1 MEDRRL
7 QTPTAARVRKDLCM
21 DAVLTILHGCFE
33 GVRDPSKGDPTISLH
48 DVLMSGF
55 AMMALK
61 DPSMLAF
68 ERRRIALKHNLRSAF
83 HIKDI
88 PCDTQMR
95 TRLDEVDPDCLRP
108 AYRALFRR
116 AQQAKVLE
124 KFVFI
129 EGCYLI
135 ALDGTG
141 YFSSEKLFSP
151 FCLVKSC
158 SKSGKTIYHLQALGA
173 AMVHPDSRTVIP
185 LAPEPICKQDGQTKN
200 DCERNGARR
209 WLSKF
214 REDHPHLK
222 AVITEDALSPNA
234 PHIRDILA
242 ADCHFILGVKEDD
255 HKYLFSCVDAAV
267 ESGKAVEHVVPDGKD
282 PRVHHFFRFTNG
294 VPLNESNKDLPVNLL
309 EYWEEGGRK
318 PQHFCW
324 VTDFTIT
331 KDNAYDIMRGGRARW
346 KIENETFNTLKNQGY
361 HLEHNFG
368 LGENYL
374 SLTFFSLMMLAF
386 LVDQLQELC
395 CALYREVRKKLG
407 SKRELFET
415 VRGAFRLIV
424 VPSMEMLYR
433 LILAGP
439 QRYQLMPID
448 DSS

>member
-1 MEDRRL
+1 
-7 QTPTAARVRKDLCM
+7 M
-21 DAVLTILHGCFE
+21 DAMLATLHGCFE
-33 GVRDPSKGDPTISLH
+33 GVRDPSRGEPTIRLH

-61 DPSMLAF
+61 DPSLLAF
-68 ERRRIALKHNLRSAF
+68 ERRRIVEEHNLRSVF

-95 TRLDEVDPDCLRP
+95 TRLDVVDPDWLRP
-108 AYRALFRR
+108 AYRALFRK
-116 AQQAKVLE
+116 AQRGKALE
-124 KFVFI
+124 KMVFM

-185 LAPEPICKQDGQTKN
+185 LAPEPICKQDGETKN

-209 WLSKF
+209 WLGNF
-214 REDHPHLK
+214 RKDHPHLK
-222 AVITEDALSPNA
+222 VIITEDALSPNA

-242 ADCHFILGVKEDD
+242 AGCHFILGVKEDD
-255 HKYLFSCVDAAV
+255 HKYLFDCLNATV
-267 ESGKAVEHVVPDGKD
+267 EAGKAIEHDLPDPQNPD
-282 PRVHHFFRFTNG
+282 VHHFFRFTSG
-294 VPLNESNKDLPVNLL
+294 LPLNESNKDILVNVV
-309 EYWEEGGRK
+309 EYWEEGGKK
-318 PQHFCW
+318 PRYFSW
-324 VTDFTIT
+324 VTDLTIT
-331 KDNAYDIMRGGRARW
+331 KDNVYDIMRGGRTRW
-346 KIENETFNTLKNQGY
+346 KVENETFNTLKNQGY

-368 LGENYL
+368 LGEKYL

-386 LVDQLQELC
+386 LVDQLQERC
-395 CALYREVRKKLG
+395 CALYQEIRKKRG
-407 SKRELFET
+407 SKKELFET
-415 VRGAFRLIV
+415 IRGVFRLIV
-424 VPSMEMLYR
+424 VHSMEAIYR

-439 QRYQLMPID
+439 QKYQLVPLD

>member
-1 MEDRRL
+1 ML
-7 QTPTAARVRKDLCM
+7 AT
-21 DAVLTILHGCFE
+21 LHGCFE
-33 GVRDPSKGDPTISLH
+33 GVRDPSRGEPTIRLH

-61 DPSMLAF
+61 DPSLLAF
-68 ERRRIALKHNLRSAF
+68 ERRRIVEEHNLRSVF

-95 TRLDEVDPDCLRP
+95 TRLDVVDPDWLRP
-108 AYRALFRR
+108 AYRALFRK
-116 AQQAKVLE
+116 AQRGKALE
-124 KFVFI
+124 KMVFM

-185 LAPEPICKQDGQTKN
+185 LAPEPICKQDGETKN

-209 WLSKF
+209 WLGNF
-214 REDHPHLK
+214 RKDHPHLK
-222 AVITEDALSPNA
+222 VIITEDALSPNA

-242 ADCHFILGVKEDD
+242 AGCHFILGVKEDD
-255 HKYLFSCVDAAV
+255 HKYLFDCLNATV
-267 ESGKAVEHVVPDGKD
+267 EAGKAIEHDLPDPQNPD
-282 PRVHHFFRFTNG
+282 VHHFFRFTSG
-294 VPLNESNKDLPVNLL
+294 LPLNESNKDILVNVV
-309 EYWEEGGRK
+309 EYWEEGGKK
-318 PQHFCW
+318 PRYFSW
-324 VTDFTIT
+324 VTDLTIT
-331 KDNAYDIMRGGRARW
+331 KDNVYDIMRGGRTRW
-346 KIENETFNTLKNQGY
+346 KVENETFNTLKNQGY

-368 LGENYL
+368 LGEKYL

-386 LVDQLQELC
+386 LVDQLQERC
-395 CALYREVRKKLG
+395 CALYREIRKKRG
-407 SKRELFET
+407 SKKELFET
-415 VRGAFRLIV
+415 IRGVFRLIV
-424 VPSMEMLYR
+424 VHSMEAIYR

-439 QRYQLMPID
+439 QKYQLVPLD

>member
-1 MEDRRL
+1 
-7 QTPTAARVRKDLCM
+7 M
-21 DAVLTILHGCFE
+21 DAMLGVLHGCFE
-33 GVRDPSKGDPTISLH
+33 GVKDMSTGDPTIRLH

-61 DPSMLAF
+61 DPSLLAF
-68 ERRRIALKHNLRSAF
+68 ERRRIAEEHNLRSVF

-95 TRLDEVDPDCLRP
+95 TRLDVVDPDWLRP
-108 AYRALFRR
+108 AYRALFRK
-116 AQQAKVLE
+116 AQRGKALDKM
-124 KFVFI
+124 VFM

-135 ALDGTG
+135 SLDGTG

-151 FCLVKSC
+151 ACLVKTC
-158 SKSGKTIYHLQALGA
+158 SKSGKTIYYLQQLGA
-173 AMVHPDSRTVIP
+173 AIVHPDSRTVIP
-185 LAPEPICKQDGQTKN
+185 LPPEPICKQDGQTKN

-209 WLSKF
+209 WLGKF
-214 REDHPHLK
+214 RKDHPHLK
-222 AVITEDALSPNA
+222 AIITEDALSPNA
-234 PHIRDILA
+234 PHIQDILA
-242 ADCHFILGVKEDD
+242 ANCHFILGVKEDD
-255 HKYLFSCVDAAV
+255 HKYLFARVDAAV
-267 ESGKAVEHVVPDGKD
+267 EAGEAIEHDLPDQQA

-294 VPLNESNKDLPVNLL
+294 MPLNESNKDLLVNVL
-309 EYWEEGGRK
+309 EYWEEGGKK

-331 KDNAYDIMRGGRARW
+331 KDNVYDIMRGGRARW

-368 LGENYL
+368 LGEKYL

-395 CALYREVRKKLG
+395 CALYREVRKKRG
-407 SKRELFET
+407 SKKELFET
-415 VRGAFRLIV
+415 IRGAFRLIV
-424 VPSMEMLYR
+424 VDSMEMLYR
-433 LILAGP
+433 LILAGA
-439 QRYQLMPID
+439 QKYRLVPIQ

>member
-1 MEDRRL
+1 
-7 QTPTAARVRKDLCM
+7 M
-21 DAVLTILHGCFE
+21 DAMLATLHGCFE
-33 GVRDPSKGDPTISLH
+33 GVRDPSRGEPTIRLH

-61 DPSMLAF
+61 DPSLLAF
-68 ERRRIALKHNLRSAF
+68 ERRRIVEEHNLRSVF

-95 TRLDEVDPDCLRP
+95 TRLDVVDPDWLRP
-108 AYRALFRR
+108 AYRALFRK
-116 AQQAKVLE
+116 AQRGKALE
-124 KFVFI
+124 KMVFM

-185 LAPEPICKQDGQTKN
+185 LAPEPICKQDGETKN

-209 WLSKF
+209 WLGNF
-214 REDHPHLK
+214 RKDHPHLK
-222 AVITEDALSPNA
+222 VIITEDALSPNA

-242 ADCHFILGVKEDD
+242 AGCHFILGVKEDD
-255 HKYLFSCVDAAV
+255 HKYLFDCLNATV
-267 ESGKAVEHVVPDGKD
+267 EAGKAIEHDLPDPQNPD
-282 PRVHHFFRFTNG
+282 VHHFFRFTSG
-294 VPLNESNKDLPVNLL
+294 LPLNESNKDILVNVV
-309 EYWEEGGRK
+309 EYWEEGGKK
-318 PQHFCW
+318 PRYFSW
-324 VTDFTIT
+324 VTDLTIT
-331 KDNAYDIMRGGRARW
+331 KDNVYDIMRGGRTRW
-346 KIENETFNTLKNQGY
+346 KVENETFNTLKNQGY

-368 LGENYL
+368 LGEKYL

-386 LVDQLQELC
+386 LVDQLQERC
-395 CALYREVRKKLG
+395 CALYREIRKKRG
-407 SKRELFET
+407 SKKELFET
-415 VRGAFRLIV
+415 IRGVFRLIV
-424 VPSMEMLYR
+424 VHSMEAIYR

-439 QRYQLMPID
+439 QKYQLVPLD

>member
-1 MEDRRL
+1 
-7 QTPTAARVRKDLCM
+7 M
-21 DAVLTILHGCFE
+21 DAMLAILHGCFE
-33 GVRDPSKGDPTISLH
+33 GVRDMSRGDPAIRLH

-61 DPSMLAF
+61 DPSLLAF
-68 ERRRIALKHNLRSAF
+68 ERRRIVEEHNLRSIF

-95 TRLDEVDPDCLRP
+95 TRLDGVDPDWLRP
-108 AYRALFRR
+108 AYRALFRK
-116 AQQAKVLE
+116 AQRGKALE
-124 KFVFI
+124 KMVFM

-135 ALDGTG
+135 SLDGTG

-151 FCLVKSC
+151 SCLVKTC
-158 SKSGKTIYHLQALGA
+158 SKSGKTIYHLQQLGA

-185 LAPEPICKQDGQTKN
+185 LPPEPICKQDGQTKN

-209 WLSKF
+209 WLGKF
-214 REDHPHLK
+214 RKDHPHLK

-242 ADCHFILGVKEDD
+242 ARCHFILGVKEDD
-255 HKYLFSCVDAAV
+255 HKYLFARVDAAV
-267 ESGKAVEHVVPDGKD
+267 ESGEAIEHDLPDPKT

-294 VPLNESNKDLPVNLL
+294 MPLNESNKDLLVNVL
-309 EYWEEGGRK
+309 EYWEEGGKK

-331 KDNAYDIMRGGRARW
+331 KDNVYDIMRGGRARW
-346 KIENETFNTLKNQGY
+346 KVENETFNTLKNQGY
-361 HLEHNFG
+361 HLEHNYG
-368 LGENYL
+368 LGEKYL
-374 SLTFFSLMMLAF
+374 SMTFFSLMMLAF

-395 CALYREVRKKLG
+395 CALYREVRKKRG

-415 VRGAFRLIV
+415 IRGAFRLIV
-424 VPSMEMLYR
+424 VDSMEMLYQ

-439 QRYQLMPID
+439 QRYQLVPIE

>member
-1 MEDRRL
+1 
-7 QTPTAARVRKDLCM
+7 M
-21 DAVLTILHGCFE
+21 DAMLAIVHGCFE

-68 ERRRIALKHNLRSAF
+68 ERRRIAQEHNLRSAF

-95 TRLDEVDPDCLRP
+95 TRIDVVDPDWLRP
-108 AYRALFRR
+108 AYRALFRM
-116 AQQAKVLE
+116 AQRGKALE
-124 KFVFI
+124 KLVFI

-173 AMVHPDSRTVIP
+173 AIVHPDSRTVIA

-209 WLSKF
+209 WLGNF

-242 ADCHFILGVKEDD
+242 ADCHFILGIKQDD

-267 ESGKAVEHVVPDGKD
+267 ESGKAVEHDLPDEKD
-282 PRVHHFFRFTNG
+282 PRLHHFFRFTNG
-294 VPLNESNKDLPVNLL
+294 VPLNESNKDLLVNLL
-309 EYWEEGGRK
+309 EYWEEGGKK

-331 KDNAYDIMRGGRARW
+331 KDNVYDIMRGGRARW

-368 LGENYL
+368 LGEKYL

-386 LVDQLQELC
+386 LVDQMQELC
-395 CALYREVRKKLG
+395 CALYREVRKKMG

-415 VRGAFRLIV
+415 IRGAFRLIV
-424 VPSMEMLYR
+424 VHSMETLYR

-439 QRYQLMPID
+439 QRYQLMPIE

>member
-1 MEDRRL
+1 
-7 QTPTAARVRKDLCM
+7 M
-21 DAVLTILHGCFE
+21 DAMLATLHGCFQ
-33 GVRDPSKGDPTISLH
+33 GVKDMSRGDPTIRLH

-61 DPSMLAF
+61 DPSLLAF
-68 ERRRIALKHNLRSAF
+68 ERRKTNEEHNLRSVF

-95 TRLDEVDPDCLRP
+95 TRLDVVDPDWLRP
-108 AYRALFRR
+108 AYRALFRK
-116 AQQAKVLE
+116 AQRGKALE
-124 KFVFI
+124 RMVFM

-135 ALDGTG
+135 ALDGTA

-173 AMVHPDSRTVIP
+173 AIVHPDSRTVIP
-185 LAPEPICKQDGQTKN
+185 LAPEPICKQDGETKN

-209 WLSKF
+209 WLGNF

-222 AVITEDALSPNA
+222 AIITEDALSPNA

-242 ADCHFILGVKEDD
+242 AGCHFILGVKEDD
-255 HKYLFSCVDAAV
+255 HKYLFGCVDAAV
-267 ESGKAVEHVVPDGKD
+267 EAGKAIEHDMPDPQNPD
-282 PRVHHFFRFTNG
+282 VHHFFRFTSG
-294 VPLNESNKDLPVNLL
+294 MPLNESNQDILVDVL
-309 EYWEEGGRK
+309 EYWEEGGKK
-318 PQHFCW
+318 PQHFSW

-331 KDNAYDIMRGGRARW
+331 KDNVYDIMRGGRTRW

-368 LGENYL
+368 LGEKYL

-386 LVDQLQELC
+386 LADQLQERC
-395 CALYREVRKKLG
+395 CALYREVRKKRG
-407 SKRELFET
+407 SKKELFET
-415 VRGAFRLIV
+415 IRGAFRLIAV
-424 VPSMEMLYR
+424 ESMEMIYR

-439 QRYQLMPID
+439 QKYQLVPIE

>member
-1 MEDRRL
+1 MEDRKL
-7 QTPTAARVRKDLCM
+7 WTPSHARVRKDLCM
-21 DAVLTILHGCFE
+21 YAMLATLHGCFE
-33 GVRDPSKGDPTISLH
+33 GVKDISRGDPTIRLH

-61 DPSMLAF
+61 DPSLLAF
-68 ERRRIALKHNLRSAF
+68 ERRRIAEEHNLRSVF

-95 TRLDEVDPDCLRP
+95 TRLDVVDPHWLRP
-108 AYRALFRR
+108 AYRALFRK
-116 AQQAKVLE
+116 AQRGKALE
-124 KFVFI
+124 KMVFLD
-129 EGCYLI
+129 GCYLI

-173 AMVHPDSRTVIP
+173 AIVHPDSRTVIP
-185 LAPEPICKQDGQTKN
+185 LAPEPICKQDGETKN

-209 WLSKF
+209 WLGNF

-222 AVITEDALSPNA
+222 AIITEDALSPNA

-242 ADCHFILGVKEDD
+242 AGCHFILGVKEDD
-255 HKYLFSCVDAAV
+255 HKYLFGCVDAAV
-267 ESGKAVEHVVPDGKD
+267 EAGKAIEHDLPDPQNPD
-282 PRVHHFFRFTNG
+282 VHHFFRFTNG
-294 VPLNESNKDLPVNLL
+294 LPLNESNKDILVDVL
-309 EYWEEGGRK
+309 EYWEEGGKK
-318 PQHFCW
+318 PRHFSW

-331 KDNAYDIMRGGRARW
+331 KNNVYDIMRGGRTRW

-368 LGENYL
+368 LGEKYL

-395 CALYREVRKKLG
+395 CALYREVRKKRG
-407 SKRELFET
+407 SKKELFET
-415 VRGAFRLIV
+415 IRGTFRLIV
-424 VPSMEMLYR
+424 VESMEMIYR

-439 QRYQLMPID
+439 RKYQLVPLE

>member
-1 MEDRRL
+1 
-7 QTPTAARVRKDLCM
+7 
-21 DAVLTILHGCFE
+21 
-33 GVRDPSKGDPTISLH
+33 
-48 DVLMSGF
+48 MSGF

-61 DPSMLAF
+61 DPSLLAF
-68 ERRRIALKHNLRSAF
+68 ERRRIVEEHNLRSVF

-95 TRLDEVDPDCLRP
+95 TRLDVVDPDWLRP
-108 AYRALFRR
+108 AYRALFRK
-116 AQQAKVLE
+116 AQRGKALE
-124 KFVFI
+124 KMVFM

-185 LAPEPICKQDGQTKN
+185 LAPEPICKQDGETKN

-209 WLSKF
+209 WLGNF
-214 REDHPHLK
+214 RKDHPHLK
-222 AVITEDALSPNA
+222 VIITEDALSPNA

-242 ADCHFILGVKEDD
+242 AGCHFILGVKEDD
-255 HKYLFSCVDAAV
+255 HKYLFDCLNATV
-267 ESGKAVEHVVPDGKD
+267 EAGKAIEHDLPDPQNPD
-282 PRVHHFFRFTNG
+282 VHHFFRFTSG
-294 VPLNESNKDLPVNLL
+294 LPLNESNKDILVNVV
-309 EYWEEGGRK
+309 EYWEEGGKK
-318 PQHFCW
+318 PRYFSW
-324 VTDFTIT
+324 VTDLTIT
-331 KDNAYDIMRGGRARW
+331 KDNVYDIMRGGRTRW
-346 KIENETFNTLKNQGY
+346 KVENETFNTLKNQGY

-368 LGENYL
+368 LGEKYL

-386 LVDQLQELC
+386 LVDQLQERC
-395 CALYREVRKKLG
+395 CALYREIRKKRG
-407 SKRELFET
+407 SKKELFET
-415 VRGAFRLIV
+415 IRGVFRLIV
-424 VPSMEMLYR
+424 VHSMEAIYR

-439 QRYQLMPID
+439 QKYHLVPLD

>member
-1 MEDRRL
+1 
-7 QTPTAARVRKDLCM
+7 M
-21 DAVLTILHGCFE
+21 DAMLATLHGCFQ
-33 GVRDPSKGDPTISLH
+33 GVKDMSRGDHTISLH

-61 DPSMLAF
+61 DPSLLAF
-68 ERRRIALKHNLRSAF
+68 ERRKTNEEHNLRSVF

-95 TRLDEVDPDCLRP
+95 TRLDVVDPHWLRP
-108 AYRALFRR
+108 AYRALFRK
-116 AQQAKVLE
+116 AQRGKALE
-124 KFVFI
+124 KMVFLQ
-129 EGCYLI
+129 GCYLI

-173 AMVHPDSRTVIP
+173 AIVHPDSRTVIP
-185 LAPEPICKQDGQTKN
+185 LAPEPICKQDGETKN

-209 WLSKF
+209 WLGNF

-222 AVITEDALSPNA
+222 AIITEDALSPNA

-255 HKYLFSCVDAAV
+255 HKYLFGCVDAAV
-267 ESGKAVEHVVPDGKD
+267 EAGKAIEHDMPDPQNPD
-282 PRVHHFFRFTNG
+282 VHHFFRFTSG
-294 VPLNESNKDLPVNLL
+294 LPLNESNQDILVDVL
-309 EYWEEGGRK
+309 EYWEEGGKK
-318 PQHFCW
+318 PQHFSW
-324 VTDFTIT
+324 VTDFIIT
-331 KDNAYDIMRGGRARW
+331 KDNVYDIMRGGRTRW

-368 LGENYL
+368 LGEKYL

-386 LVDQLQELC
+386 LVDQLQERC
-395 CALYREVRKKLG
+395 CALYRQVRKKRG
-407 SKRELFET
+407 SKKELFET
-415 VRGAFRLIV
+415 IRGAFRLIAV
-424 VPSMEMLYR
+424 ESMEMIYR

-439 QRYQLMPID
+439 QKYQLVPIE

>member
-1 MEDRRL
+1 
-7 QTPTAARVRKDLCM
+7 M
-21 DAVLTILHGCFE
+21 DAMLATLHGCFQ
-33 GVRDPSKGDPTISLH
+33 GVKDMSRGDPTISLH

-61 DPSMLAF
+61 DPSLLAF
-68 ERRRIALKHNLRSAF
+68 ERRRTTEEHNLRSVF

-95 TRLDEVDPDCLRP
+95 TRLDVVDPHCLRP
-108 AYRALFRR
+108 AYRALFRK
-116 AQQAKVLE
+116 AQRGKALE
-124 KFVFI
+124 RMVFLQ
-129 EGCYLI
+129 GCYLI

-173 AMVHPDSRTVIP
+173 AIVHPDSRTVIP
-185 LAPEPICKQDGQTKN
+185 LAPEPICKQDGETKN

-209 WLSKF
+209 WLGNF

-222 AVITEDALSPNA
+222 AIITEDALSPNA

-255 HKYLFSCVDAAV
+255 HKYLFGCVDAAV
-267 ESGKAVEHVVPDGKD
+267 EAGKAIEHDMPDPQNQD
-282 PRVHHFFRFTNG
+282 VHHFFRFTSG
-294 VPLNESNKDLPVNLL
+294 LPLNESNQDILVDVL
-309 EYWEEGGRK
+309 EYWEEGGKKSQR
-318 PQHFCW
+318 FSW

-331 KDNAYDIMRGGRARW
+331 KDNVYDIMRGGRTRW

-368 LGENYL
+368 LGEKYL

-386 LVDQLQELC
+386 LADQLQERC
-395 CALYREVRKKLG
+395 CALYREVRKKRG
-407 SKRELFET
+407 SKKELFET
-415 VRGAFRLIV
+415 IRGAFRLIAV
-424 VPSMEMLYR
+424 ESMEMIYR

-439 QRYQLMPID
+439 QKYQLVPIE

>member
-1 MEDRRL
+1 
-7 QTPTAARVRKDLCM
+7 M
-21 DAVLTILHGCFE
+21 DAMLATLHGCFE
-33 GVRDPSKGDPTISLH
+33 GVRDMSRGDATIRLH

-61 DPSMLAF
+61 DPSLLAF
-68 ERRRIALKHNLRSAF
+68 ERRRIAEEHNLRSVF

-95 TRLDEVDPDCLRP
+95 TRLDVVDPHWLRP
-108 AYRALFRR
+108 SYRALFRK
-116 AQQAKVLE
+116 AQRGKALE
-124 KFVFI
+124 KMVFL

-173 AMVHPDSRTVIP
+173 AIVHPDSRTVIP
-185 LAPEPICKQDGQTKN
+185 LAPEPICKQDGATKN

-209 WLSKF
+209 WLGNLRK
-214 REDHPHLK
+214 DHPHLK
-222 AVITEDALSPNA
+222 AIITEDALSPNA

-242 ADCHFILGVKEDD
+242 AGCHFILGVKEDD
-255 HKYLFSCVDAAV
+255 HKYLFGCVDAAV
-267 ESGKAVEHVVPDGKD
+267 EARKAIDHDLPDPQNPD
-282 PRVHHFFRFTNG
+282 VRHFFRFTSG
-294 VPLNESNKDLPVNLL
+294 LPLNESNKDILVNVL
-309 EYWEEGGRK
+309 EYWEEGGKK
-318 PQHFCW
+318 PQHFSW

-331 KDNAYDIMRGGRARW
+331 RDNVYDIMRGGRTRW

-368 LGENYL
+368 LGEKYL

-395 CALYREVRKKLG
+395 CALYREVRKKRG
-407 SKRELFET
+407 SKKELFP
-415 VRGAFRLIV
+415 LCQ
-424 VPSMEMLYR
+424 Y
-433 LILAGP
+433 
-439 QRYQLMPID
+439 D
-448 DSS
+448 

>member
-1 MEDRRL
+1 
-7 QTPTAARVRKDLCM
+7 
-21 DAVLTILHGCFE
+21 
-33 GVRDPSKGDPTISLH
+33 
-48 DVLMSGF
+48 MSGF

-61 DPSMLAF
+61 DPSLLAF
-68 ERRRIALKHNLRSAF
+68 ERRRIVEEHNLRSVF

-95 TRLDEVDPDCLRP
+95 TRLDVVDPDWLRP
-108 AYRALFRR
+108 AYRALFRK
-116 AQQAKVLE
+116 AQRGKALE
-124 KFVFI
+124 KMVFM

-185 LAPEPICKQDGQTKN
+185 LAPEPICKQDGETKN

-209 WLSKF
+209 WLGNF
-214 REDHPHLK
+214 RKDHPHLK
-222 AVITEDALSPNA
+222 VIITEDALSPNA

-242 ADCHFILGVKEDD
+242 AGCHFILGVKEDD
-255 HKYLFSCVDAAV
+255 HKYLFDCLNATV
-267 ESGKAVEHVVPDGKD
+267 EAGKAIEHDLPDPQNPD
-282 PRVHHFFRFTNG
+282 VHHFFRFTSG
-294 VPLNESNKDLPVNLL
+294 LPLNESNKDILVNVV
-309 EYWEEGGRK
+309 EYWEEGGKK
-318 PQHFCW
+318 PRYFSW
-324 VTDFTIT
+324 VTDLTIT
-331 KDNAYDIMRGGRARW
+331 KDNVYDIMRGGRTRW
-346 KIENETFNTLKNQGY
+346 KVENETFNTLKNQGY

-368 LGENYL
+368 LGEKYL

-386 LVDQLQELC
+386 LVDQLQERC
-395 CALYREVRKKLG
+395 CALYREIRKKRG
-407 SKRELFET
+407 SKKELFET
-415 VRGAFRLIV
+415 IRGVFRLIV
-424 VPSMEMLYR
+424 VHSMEAIYR

-439 QRYQLMPID
+439 QKYQLVPLD

>member
-1 MEDRRL
+1 
-7 QTPTAARVRKDLCM
+7 M
-21 DAVLTILHGCFE
+21 DAMLANLHGCFE
-33 GVRDPSKGDPTISLH
+33 GVKDMGRGDPTIRLH

-61 DPSMLAF
+61 DPSLLAF
-68 ERRRIALKHNLRSAF
+68 ERRRIAEEHNLRSVF

-95 TRLDEVDPDCLRP
+95 TRLDVVDPHWLRP
-108 AYRALFRR
+108 AYRALFRK
-116 AQQAKVLE
+116 AQRGKALE
-124 KFVFI
+124 KMVFLQ
-129 EGCYLI
+129 GCYLI

-173 AMVHPDSRTVIP
+173 AIVHPDSRTVIP
-185 LAPEPICKQDGQTKN
+185 LAPEPICKQDGETKN

-209 WLSKF
+209 WLGNF

-222 AVITEDALSPNA
+222 AIITEDALSPNA

-255 HKYLFSCVDAAV
+255 HKYLFGCVDAAV
-267 ESGKAVEHVVPDGKD
+267 EAGKAIEHDMPDPQNQD
-282 PRVHHFFRFTNG
+282 VHHFFRFTSG
-294 VPLNESNKDLPVNLL
+294 LPLNESNQDILVDVL
-309 EYWEEGGRK
+309 EYWEEGGKKSQR
-318 PQHFCW
+318 FSW

-331 KDNAYDIMRGGRARW
+331 KDNVYDIMRGGRTRW

-368 LGENYL
+368 LGEKYL

-386 LVDQLQELC
+386 LVDQLQERC
-395 CALYREVRKKLG
+395 CALYREVRKKRG
-407 SKRELFET
+407 SKKELFET
-415 VRGAFRLIV
+415 IRGAFRLIAV
-424 VPSMEMLYR
+424 ESMEMIYR

-439 QRYQLMPID
+439 QKYQLVPIE

>member
-1 MEDRRL
+1 MEDRKL
-7 QTPTAARVRKDLCM
+7 WTPSAARVRKDLCM
-21 DAVLTILHGCFE
+21 DAMLATLHGCFE
-33 GVRDPSKGDPTISLH
+33 GVRDPSRGEPTIRLH

-61 DPSMLAF
+61 DPSLLAF
-68 ERRRIALKHNLRSAF
+68 ERRRIVEEHNLRSVF

-95 TRLDEVDPDCLRP
+95 TRLDVVDPDWLRP
-108 AYRALFRR
+108 AYRALFRK
-116 AQQAKVLE
+116 AQRGKALE
-124 KFVFI
+124 KMVFM

-185 LAPEPICKQDGQTKN
+185 LAPEPICKQDGETKN

-209 WLSKF
+209 WLGNF
-214 REDHPHLK
+214 RKDHPHLK
-222 AVITEDALSPNA
+222 VIITEDALSPNA

-242 ADCHFILGVKEDD
+242 AGCHFILGVKEDD
-255 HKYLFSCVDAAV
+255 HKYLFDCLNATV
-267 ESGKAVEHVVPDGKD
+267 EAGKAIEHDLPDPQNPD
-282 PRVHHFFRFTNG
+282 VHHFFRFTSG
-294 VPLNESNKDLPVNLL
+294 LPLNESNKDILVNVV
-309 EYWEEGGRK
+309 EYWEEGGKK
-318 PQHFCW
+318 PRYFSW
-324 VTDFTIT
+324 VTDLTIT
-331 KDNAYDIMRGGRARW
+331 KDNVYDIMRGGRTRW
-346 KIENETFNTLKNQGY
+346 KVENETFNTLKNQGY

-368 LGENYL
+368 LGEKYL

-386 LVDQLQELC
+386 LVDQLQERC
-395 CALYREVRKKLG
+395 CALYREIRKKRG
-407 SKRELFET
+407 SKKELFET
-415 VRGAFRLIV
+415 IRGVFRLIV
-424 VPSMEMLYR
+424 VHSMEAIYR

-439 QRYQLMPID
+439 QKYQLVPLD

>member
-1 MEDRRL
+1 
-7 QTPTAARVRKDLCM
+7 M
-21 DAVLTILHGCFE
+21 DAMLAILHGCFE
-33 GVRDPSKGDPTISLH
+33 GVRDTSRGDPTISLH

-61 DPSMLAF
+61 DPSLLAF
-68 ERRRIALKHNLRSAF
+68 DRRRIAQDHNLRSVF
-83 HIKDI
+83 HIKVI

-95 TRLDEVDPDCLRP
+95 TRLDGVDPDWLRP
-108 AYRALFRR
+108 AYRALFRK
-116 AQQAKVLE
+116 AQRGKALE
-124 KFVFI
+124 KMVFI

-141 YFSSEKLFSP
+141 YYSSEKLFSP

-173 AMVHPDSRTVIP
+173 AIVHPDSRTVIP

-209 WLSKF
+209 WLGNF
-214 REDHPHLK
+214 RKDHPHLK

-242 ADCHFILGVKEDD
+242 ADCHFILGVKEND
-255 HKYLFSCVDAAV
+255 HKYLFSCVDAAL
-267 ESGKAVEHVVPDGKD
+267 ESGEAVEHDLPDQKD
-282 PRVHHFFRFTNG
+282 PTVSHFFRFTNG
-294 VPLNESNKDLPVNLL
+294 VPLNESNKDLLVNVL
-309 EYWEEGGRK
+309 EYWEEGGKK

-331 KDNAYDIMRGGRARW
+331 RDNVYDIMRGGRARW

-368 LGENYL
+368 LGEKYL

-386 LVDQLQELC
+386 LVDQLQELS
-395 CALYREVRKKLG
+395 CALYREVRKKMG
-407 SKRELFET
+407 SKRDLFET
-415 VRGAFRLIV
+415 IRGGFRLIV
-424 VPSMEMLYR
+424 VRSMEMLYR

-439 QRYQLMPID
+439 QRYQLMPVD

>member
-1 MEDRRL
+1 
-7 QTPTAARVRKDLCM
+7 
-21 DAVLTILHGCFE
+21 
-33 GVRDPSKGDPTISLH
+33 
-48 DVLMSGF
+48 MSGF

-61 DPSMLAF
+61 DPSLLAF
-68 ERRRIALKHNLRSAF
+68 ERRRTTEEHNLRSVF

-95 TRLDEVDPDCLRP
+95 TRLDVVDPHWLRP
-108 AYRALFRR
+108 AYRALFRK
-116 AQQAKVLE
+116 AQRGKALE
-124 KFVFI
+124 KMVFLQ
-129 EGCYLI
+129 GCYLI

-173 AMVHPDSRTVIP
+173 AIVHPDSRTVIP
-185 LAPEPICKQDGQTKN
+185 LAPEPICKQDGETKN

-209 WLSKF
+209 WLGNF

-222 AVITEDALSPNA
+222 AIITEDALSPNA

-255 HKYLFSCVDAAV
+255 HKYLFGCVDAAV
-267 ESGKAVEHVVPDGKD
+267 EAGKAIEHDMPDPQNPD
-282 PRVHHFFRFTNG
+282 VHHFFRFTSG
-294 VPLNESNKDLPVNLL
+294 LPLNESNQDILVDVL
-309 EYWEEGGRK
+309 EYWEEGGKK
-318 PQHFCW
+318 PQHFSW
-324 VTDFTIT
+324 VTDFIIT
-331 KDNAYDIMRGGRARW
+331 KDNVYDIMRGGRTRW

-368 LGENYL
+368 LGEKYL

-386 LVDQLQELC
+386 LVDQLQERC
-395 CALYREVRKKLG
+395 CALYRQVRKKRG
-407 SKRELFET
+407 SKKELFET
-415 VRGAFRLIV
+415 IRGAFRLIAV
-424 VPSMEMLYR
+424 ESMEMIYR

-439 QRYQLMPID
+439 QKYQLVPIE

>member
-1 MEDRRL
+1 
-7 QTPTAARVRKDLCM
+7 M
-21 DAVLTILHGCFE
+21 DAMLAILHGCFE
-33 GVRDPSKGDPTISLH
+33 GVRDTSRGDPTISLH

-61 DPSMLAF
+61 DPSLLAF
-68 ERRRIALKHNLRSAF
+68 DRRRIAQDHNLRSVF
-83 HIKDI
+83 HIKVI

-95 TRLDEVDPDCLRP
+95 TRLDGVDPDWLRP
-108 AYRALFRR
+108 AYRALFRK
-116 AQQAKVLE
+116 AQRGKALE
-124 KFVFI
+124 KMVFI

-141 YFSSEKLFSP
+141 YYSSEKLFSP

-173 AMVHPDSRTVIP
+173 AIVHPDSRTVIP

-209 WLSKF
+209 WLGNF
-214 REDHPHLK
+214 RKDHPHLK

-242 ADCHFILGVKEDD
+242 ADCHFILGVKEND

-267 ESGKAVEHVVPDGKD
+267 KSGEAVEHDLPDEKD
-282 PRVHHFFRFTNG
+282 PTVSHFFRFTNG
-294 VPLNESNKDLPVNLL
+294 VPLNESNKDLLVNVL
-309 EYWEEGGRK
+309 EYWEEGGKK

-331 KDNAYDIMRGGRARW
+331 RDNVYDIMRGGRARW

-368 LGENYL
+368 LGEKYL

-386 LVDQLQELC
+386 LVDQLQELS
-395 CALYREVRKKLG
+395 CALYREVRKKMG
-407 SKRELFET
+407 SKRDLFET
-415 VRGAFRLIV
+415 IRGSFRLIIV
-424 VPSMEMLYR
+424 RSMEMLYR

-439 QRYQLMPID
+439 QKYQLMPVD